1 VGVVST
7 LIQIV
12 APRKARS
19 GGTAIPP
26 TFNPANTTT
35 YLSVPQYQDHLE
47 DIFTTRSADDSR
59 ALMSQLLDS
68 DTDLSAA
75 VHANLTMANVKP
87 IILARDFDRNIDPVA
102 TQTLQQ
108 TIDLLTRR
116 FDYSLGY
123 QHKPSL
129 AAICEWLRTM
139 VMLRGGVM
147 VEAVVDKKGAPAE
160 IRNVDLANVLWYE
173 TAPGVLKPWQR
184 APGQGD
190 GISLDL
196 PGIFTAT
203 YRQNPTSIY
212 PKSPFIAAINTLAA
226 RQQVINDL
234 YRIMKVTG
242 YPRMAL
248 KVLQDVL
255 MKAAPLDVK
264 ADPAKVQKWMRDRL
278 NEVAAHFEGIS
289 PDQAFVHF
297 DSVEPTTINEK
308 APGIAIDIGPIIE
321 TLNAQNQAG
330 LKTMSTVI
338 GRGTSGVNTASVEAR
353 IAAMTADEL
362 NVPTA
367 DALNGAFSF
376 FLALQGVQAYADI
389 RFPECE
395 LRPRTEL
402 EPQLLAK
409 STRLRQDLSDGII
422 TDEEYHLEIYG
433 RLPPQGSKPLAG
445 TGFMT
450 PVPAAGDGTD
460 GGSPGPLDRSLSPKG
475 GTKPGRD
482 NRVKKKPAQKS

>member
-1 VGVVST
+1 MGVVSS

-12 APRKARS
+12 APKKGKS
-19 GGTAIPP
+19 GGTAITP
-26 TFNPANTTT
+26 TFNPANSTT

-59 ALMSQLLDS
+59 ALMSSLI
-68 DTDLSAA
+68 DTDTDVSAA
-75 VHANLTMANVKP
+75 VHANLTMANVRP
-87 IILARDFDRNIDPVA
+87 VILARGFDRQIDPVA
-102 TQTLQQ
+102 TQALEQ

-123 QHKPSL
+123 QHRPSL
-129 AAICEWLRTM
+129 AATCEWMRTM
-139 VMLRGGVM
+139 VMLRGGVA

-160 IRNVDLANVLWYE
+160 IRNVDLANILWYE
-173 TAPGVLKPWQR
+173 TAPGLLKPWQR

-196 PGIFTAT
+196 PGLFVAT
-203 YRQNPTSIY
+203 YRQNPTAIY
-212 PKSPFIAAINTLAA
+212 PKSPFVAAINTLAA

-255 MKAAPLDVK
+255 LRAAPMDVK
-264 ADPAKVQKWMRDRL
+264 ADPARTQKWLRDRL
-278 NEVAAHFEGIS
+278 NEVAANFNDIR

-297 DSVEPTTINEK
+297 DSVEPSTVNEK
-308 APGIAIDIGPIIE
+308 APGIAIDIGPVIE

-362 NVPTA
+362 NVPVA

-376 FLALQGVQAYADI
+376 FLALQGVQAYADV

-409 STRLRQDLSDGII
+409 SARLRQDLSDGII
-422 TDEEYHLEIYG
+422 TDEEYHLEMYG
-433 RLPPQGSKPLAG
+433 RLPPAGSKPLSG

-475 GTKPGRD
+475 GSKPARD
-482 NRVKKKPAQKS
+482 NNVKRKPAPKG